1 MNRSELIYEKLKELL
16 GSPKCELTFHNDYEL
31 LISVILSA
39 QCTDKRVNI
48 VAKEL
53 YRDYPTAT
61 DLANAKITDIERIVK
76 SCGMYHQKSNNI
88 IKASK
93 SIVENFNG
101 IVPNNRPDLIS
112 LSGVGQKT
120 ANVVLAIGNNIPA
133 IPVDTHVFRVAR
145 RLDLSSSN
153 TPKGVEKDLCETFPI
168 DKWIDTGNL
177 FVIFGRYYCKAQ
189 SPQCSDCVLKD
200 ICRWKKEN
208 YDVTK

>member
-1 MNRSELIYEKLKELL
+1 MNRSEIIYKKLNELL
-16 GSPKCELTFHNDYEL
+16 VSPDCELTFHSDYEL

-48 VAKEL
+48 VAKQL
-53 YRDYPTAT
+53 YRDYPTVL
-61 DLANAKITDIERIVK
+61 DLANANIIDIERIIK
-76 SCGMYHQKSNNI
+76 PCGMYHQKANNI

-93 SIVENFNG
+93 SIVENFYG
-101 IVPNNRPDLIS
+101 IVPNNRLDLMS

-120 ANVVLAIGNNIPA
+120 ANVVLAIGYNTPA

-145 RLDLSSSN
+145 RLDLSTSG
-153 TPKGVEKDLCETFPI
+153 TPKGVEKDLCEIFAI
-168 DKWIDTGNL
+168 DKWIDIGNL
-177 FVIFGRYYCKAQ
+177 FVIFGRYYCKAK
-189 SPQCSDCVLKD
+189 SPQCSNCVLKD